1 MTIADK
7 QRVLSTHLEAYS
19 ARPVELE
26 ADDGADG
33 VCEGCE
39 WPAVVGVEDSPG
51 FQVRDRLFDS
61 PADFVDG
68 GVELLFPVEEFA
80 VRWFPDGRD
89 HVEPRVAFAA
99 CPGLRSHSV
108 T

>member
-26 ADDGADG
+26 ADDGAEG

-39 WPAVVGVEDSPG
+39 WPAVVGVEDSQG
-51 FQVRDRLFDS
+51 CQVRDRLFDS

-68 GVELLFPVEEFA
+68 GIELLFAVEESE
-80 VRWFPDGRD
+80 VRSFPDGRD
-89 HVEPRVAFAA
+89 HVEPGLALVA
-99 CPGLRSHSV
+99 
-108 T
+108 